1 MALMDYQ
8 KLCPKS
14 GRPLTRDEQEAL
26 RAKEGTTART
36 RTIQCESCGRTLELC
51 LDPGTGRSLVY
62 PMHLRSGVETR
73 LDQRDRPT

>member
-14 GRPLTRDEQEAL
+14 GHALTRDEQEAL
-26 RAKEGTTART
+26 RARERATGRT
-36 RTIQCESCGRTLELC
+36 RTIRCETCGRTLEVC

-62 PMHLRSGVETR
+62 PMHLRSECRGS
-73 LDQRDRPT
+73 LDQGDRPR